1 MKWYVL
7 TGCLLSSL
15 AFASGVQVVPTSID
29 HIFVPNGFDS
39 NDSVEVVVTGSFSDT
54 CHSRNGVTIEK
65 RNQQIILNMSA
76 SQRTPV
82 EPEQCLKMTVPF
94 MEVVNLG
101 QLQAGTYQ
109 VVSIEHGKVLRS
121 EPLIVTEPLSEAV
134 DNHIY
139 ALVER
144 IDFGFTGGLGGNAL
158 LIAQAPSSCIALDH
172 VEYVSNGRDTISVLP
187 IMKKVSEVCDQTISR
202 IVIPIEYDI
211 EPLKHSEVLLSVRSI
226 DGRSVNALI
235 GRE

>member
-1 MKWYVL
+1 
-7 TGCLLSSL
+7 
-15 AFASGVQVVPTSID
+15 
-29 HIFVPNGFDS
+29 
-39 NDSVEVVVTGSFSDT
+39 
-54 CHSRNGVTIEK
+54 
-65 RNQQIILNMSA
+65 
-76 SQRTPV
+76 
-82 EPEQCLKMTVPF
+82 

-109 VVSIEHGKVLRS
+109 VVSVEHSKVLRS